1 MLRVRLL
8 GDMRAELDGRPI
20 EPPASRRAWALL
32 AWLALHPGEHDR
44 GTLAA
49 HFWPDVLDASAR
61 ASLRSAIWALRRA
74 LGPGAEAHLLATRER
89 VGLDPGAGL
98 FVDALAFEALLAR
111 DRPADALALGDG
123 ELLAG
128 LQEDWA
134 ARARDTHRER
144 VLDAHEAL
152 ARAAESAGDLAEA
165 VRRTR
170 AQVALDPLGEEPHRR
185 LIRRL
190 AEAGDR
196 PAALAVYA
204 RFAERLRRELAIA
217 PSGATRRLAEEIREP
232 PPGEPRAASRP
243 ALVGRD
249 RELAALLAC
258 WEGARAG
265 HGAVVALRG
274 EPGIGKTRLATEL
287 LERAR
292 AQGAVTAACGALDL
306 DGAPPFGLW
315 AELLGDLA
323 RSLPEPAPTDEW
335 PEEVARLAPG
345 FARRRPGAHGA
356 VVAPELERARLFEAV
371 VQAAAWAAAHG
382 PLVLL
387 MEDVHLADA
396 TSLDLAAYLSRRL
409 AELPIVLVLTRRTV
423 PARDEVD
430 VILQMLPGR
439 GVSVTEL
446 ELATLQ
452 PGAVAQIA
460 RGVAALPEPA
470 VAQVVEAAEGNPL
483 LAV

>member
-98 FVDALAFEALLAR
+98 FVDALAFEALLAQ

-123 ELLAG
+123 ELVAG

-134 ARARDTHRER
+134 ARARDAHRER

-152 ARAAESAGDLAEA
+152 AQAAESAGDLAEA

-190 AEAGDR
+190 AQAGDR
-196 PAALAVYA
+196 PAAPAVYA
-204 RFAERLRRELAIA
+204 RLAERLRREPAVA
-217 PSGATRRLAEEIREP
+217 PPGATRRLAEDIREP
-232 PPGEPRAASRP
+232 PPDAAPVDEPAPHPASRP
-243 ALVGRD
+243 PLVGRD

-265 HGAVVALRG
+265 LGAVV
-274 EPGIGKTRLATEL
+274 
-287 LERAR
+287 
-292 AQGAVTAACGALDL
+292 
-306 DGAPPFGLW
+306 
-315 AELLGDLA
+315 
-323 RSLPEPAPTDEW
+323 
-335 PEEVARLAPG
+335 
-345 FARRRPGAHGA
+345 
-356 VVAPELERARLFEAV
+356 
-371 VQAAAWAAAHG
+371 
-382 PLVLL
+382 
-387 MEDVHLADA
+387 
-396 TSLDLAAYLSRRL
+396 
-409 AELPIVLVLTRRTV
+409 
-423 PARDEVD
+423 
-430 VILQMLPGR
+430 
-439 GVSVTEL
+439 
-446 ELATLQ
+446 
-452 PGAVAQIA
+452 
-460 RGVAALPEPA
+460 
-470 VAQVVEAAEGNPL
+470 
-483 LAV
+483 